1 MLMARGNGR
10 RGLMLVNVHE
20 EEELCG
26 YTGYYVDQLSQINK
40 KKKRRKRSSEYIS
53 AVFGSSQKI
62 NNMKRQTKTAQNKK
76 KNQKTQTNLCCAL
89 L

>member
-1 MLMARGNGR
+1 
-10 RGLMLVNVHE
+10 MLVNVHE

-26 YTGYYVDQLSQINK
+26 YTGYYVDQLPQIK
-40 KKKRRKRSSEYIS
+40 KLCKRSSEYIS

-76 KNQKTQTNLCCAL
+76 KKNQKTQTNLCCAL